1 MELQTNGNNNDNP
14 VSLGFGKTERKELAV
29 IEYSN
34 KRVLTTQQLAEV
46 YETDVKNIQTNFNR
60 NKDRFIEGKHYYTLE
75 GEVLKTFKLSLP
87 TESRQPLKFAPQ
99 LILWTEKGADRHCK
113 ILDTDKAWEQFDNLE
128 ETYFKVKDSFNLPQT
143 FSQAL
148 RLYAD
153 QIEENEKLQ
162 LQNKQLEKEV
172 EHKED
177 VIIGLVDNIDTAEK
191 RQVLNRVVRFK
202 GADYRE
208 RYAELYKQFEM
219 KYHINLKLR
228 VDKYNR
234 ENKPKVRNKIDYI
247 DKVMNKIPELYEI
260 ACKLYENDVKALC
273 EEMYGI
279 QIEAA

>member
-1 MELQTNGNNNDNP
+1 MELQMNGNNYDNP

-34 KRVLTTQQLAEV
+34 QRVLTTQQLAQV
-46 YETDVKNIQTNFNR
+46 YECGEERIRQSFSR
-60 NKDRFIEGKHYYTLE
+60 NKERFIEGKHYYKLIGNELRKFKTEYLNDTQ
-75 GEVLKTFKLSLP
+75 LKHAKELM
-87 TESRQPLKFAPQ
+87 
-99 LILWTEKGADRHCK
+99 LWTEKGADRHCK

-153 QIEENEKLQ
+153 QIEENEKLL

-202 GADYRE
+202 GADYRV